1 MNNKCEYVGSKN
13 LYIPLVMKNISSVS
27 LLYIVGSQI
36 LVVILI
42 DLRVMNIIIKRMSY
56 KVF

>member
-13 LYIPLVMKNISSVS
+13 LYIPLVMKNKSSVS